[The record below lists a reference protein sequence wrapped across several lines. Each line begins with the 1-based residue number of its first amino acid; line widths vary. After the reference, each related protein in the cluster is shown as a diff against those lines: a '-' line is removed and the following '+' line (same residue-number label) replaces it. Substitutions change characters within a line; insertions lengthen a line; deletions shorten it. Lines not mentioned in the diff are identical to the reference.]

1 VVQVTAT
8 RLTDVWTIEIADDGE
23 GISPENIDKIFNP
36 FFTTR
41 AKGAGLGLA
50 YASQA
55 IKAHGGVISVENRM
69 EGGAL
74 FRVEIPV
81 SQSGSNGV

>member
-1 VVQVTAT
+1 MVQVTAS
-8 RLTDVWTIEIADDGE
+8 RLANTWTAEIADDGE
-23 GISPENIDKIFNP
+23 GIDPENIDKIFNP

-50 YASQA
+50 YASKA
-55 IKAHGGVISVENRM
+55 IKTHGGIIRAENRV
-69 EGGAL
+69 EGGAR

-81 SQSGSNGV
+81 S